1 MIADSIYKRKDNHMK
16 KLLLVVLS
24 FTLVSLAAAQDWS
37 AQRLLADPDKNLGK
51 KVSLLIYKVDVPA
64 INVTADVDFRDFS
77 VYTAKRINT
86 TYESGGY
93 ITVRVSR
100 EEASSFTQKYGTS
113 TDYKNAKHF
122 LGVFRSENGAF
133 LVDATVAP

>member
-1 MIADSIYKRKDNHMK
+1 MK
-16 KLLLVVLS
+16 KTIFALLS
-24 FTLVSLAAAQDWS
+24 FTLVAFASAQDWS

-51 KVSLLIYKVDVPA
+51 KVSLWIYKVDVPA
-64 INVTADVDFRDFS
+64 INATADVDFRDFS
-77 VYTAKRINT
+77 VYTAKRNNT
-86 TYESGGY
+86 TYDAGGY

-100 EEASSFTQKYGTS
+100 KEAGSFTQKYGTS

>member
-1 MIADSIYKRKDNHMK
+1 MVNQMK
-16 KLLLVVLS
+16 KLLLVLLS
-24 FTLVSLAAAQDWS
+24 STLVSLATAQDWS

-51 KVSLLIYKVDVPA
+51 KVSLWIYKVDVPA
-64 INVTADVDFRDFS
+64 INATADVDFRDFS
-77 VYTAKRINT
+77 VYTAKRNNT
-86 TYESGGY
+86 TYEAGGY

-100 EEASSFTQKYGTS
+100 KEASSFTQKYGTS